1 MKNVLWRT
9 QATVVGIGQLKTWS
23 KASSSGKFKIIQLHD
38 KLDTQPHNRIHLTL
52 FNNAVDK
59 FDFIQLKKEYIFSE
73 GSIKQARFKDNLKH
87 PYQINMDDKCGRIEP
102 LTPLP
107 QKKSTKP
114 IAEIPIYTSQS

>member
-1 MKNVLWRT
+1 M
-9 QATVVGIGQLKTWS
+9 
-23 KASSSGKFKIIQLHD
+23 
-38 KLDTQPHNRIHLTL
+38 DTQPHSRIHLTL

-102 LTPLP
+102 LTPLVP
-107 QKKSTKP
+107 KKTPKL
-114 IAEIPIYTSQS
+114 IEEVPIYTS